1 MALDDGIGH
10 WEELPCLLRDFLTI
24 LRAAFFD
31 GLPILYV
38 RRHISVPTIIVLP
51 SPCVDIFSPAEQAS
65 KQRDSLSGALLLIH
79 GWCRLDGFSWRWILW
94 RKLWNRN
101 AVNRQKPPQAS
112 ILLAEPNIF
121 LLRRFEWK
129 RV

>member
-10 WEELPCLLRDFLTI
+10 WEELPCLLRDFLAI
-24 LRAAFFD
+24 LRAAFVD

-65 KQRDSLSGALLLIH
+65 KQRDSLSGPLLLIH